1 MNYYADNETAP
12 KKTVVFGSGSPSD
25 MQDHELERSYG
36 KNIIQ
41 TVPLKLV
48 KKQRTVIYFAYVVK

>member
-1 MNYYADNETAP
+1 MNYYADNETTP
-12 KKTVVFGSGSPSD
+12 KKTVVFGSDSPGD
-25 MQDHELERSYG
+25 MKDHELERSYG

-41 TVPLKLV
+41 AVPLKLV